1 MIKKMLI
8 ALFMFVGTCAFAAGP
23 QAESLSVA
31 SEGSRIGLTF
41 LQDGRSFK
49 PGFTWERPVTGKVV
63 AGLAVVYDTSG
74 QRVDAGPILG
84 YRLLSTPYFTVTPVV
99 GVLQEIE
106 ANTARTRFTYGVQAS
121 ADLTALMG
129 YKPVKPT
136 VSRASM
142 FALKERPLSIGGLGV
157 HATYSLRNGV
167 GGGVNYV
174 YALAPSLGVG
184 VSASMVTDNKRDLNF
199 APGVG
204 VAARLWADRANSVSL
219 WGGADWN
226 VGGRTV
232 EPVFGLVYRNAAFN
246 F

>member
-8 ALFMFVGTCAFAAGP
+8 ALSLFVGTCVFAAGP
-23 QAESLSVA
+23 KAESLELTK
-31 SEGSRIGLTF
+31 EGSRIGLTF

-49 PGFTWERPVTGKVV
+49 PGFTWERPVAGKVV
-63 AGLAVVYDTSG
+63 AGLAAVYDTSG
-74 QRVDAGPILG
+74 QRVDVGPILG
-84 YRLLSTPYFTVTPVV
+84 YRLVSSPYFTVTPVV
-99 GVLQEIE
+99 GILQEIE
-106 ANTARTRFTYGVQAS
+106 ANNAKTRFTYGVQAS
-121 ADLTALMG
+121 VDLTSLMG
-129 YKPVKPT
+129 AKTPVPM

-157 HATYSLRNGV
+157 HATYSLNNGV

-174 YALAPSLGVG
+174 YALTPSLGVG
-184 VSASMVTDNKRDLNF
+184 VSASLVTDEARDLNF

-204 VAARLWADRANSVSL
+204 VATRLWADRANSVSL

-226 VGGRTV
+226 AGENKVN
-232 EPVFGLVYRNAAFN
+232 PVLGLVYRNASFN